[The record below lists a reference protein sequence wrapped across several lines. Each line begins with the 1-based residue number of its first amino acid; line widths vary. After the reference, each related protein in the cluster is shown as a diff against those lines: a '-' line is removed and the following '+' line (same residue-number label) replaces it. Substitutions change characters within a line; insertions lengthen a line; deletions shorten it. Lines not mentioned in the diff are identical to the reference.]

1 MTPRSRKPVML
12 MGAFNSANHQE
23 SFQSNFENLLE
34 ENDDTTSDEP
44 SSTETNSSNEQPNEV
59 LPTVLR
65 SRSENDITTAND
77 NGLPLLNEHGLVSG
91 GCSSAPESLSSNF
104 K

>member
-34 ENDDTTSDEP
+34 ETDEP
-44 SSTETNSSNEQPNEV
+44 SITEVNSSDGQPIET

-65 SRSENDITTAND
+65 SRSENDITSAND

-91 GCSSAPESLSSNF
+91 GCSSAPESLTSNF